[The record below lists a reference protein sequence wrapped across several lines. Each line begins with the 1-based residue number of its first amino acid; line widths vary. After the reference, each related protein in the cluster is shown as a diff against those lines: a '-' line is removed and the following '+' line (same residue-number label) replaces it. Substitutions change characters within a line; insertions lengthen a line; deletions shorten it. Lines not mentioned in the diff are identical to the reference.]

1 MKLVEING
9 ECIRCYNLKHW
20 NITMSGDRDYCCRKR
35 PRTFLN
41 KDRKEQCDKFKD
53 VDEVFIAREVDEW
66 RSPE

>member
-1 MKLVEING
+1 MKLEEVRD
-9 ECIRCYNLKHW
+9 ECTRCYYLKPL
-20 NITMSGDRDYCCRKR
+20 NITMRGDYDYCCRKR

-53 VDEVFIAREVDEW
+53 ADEVFIAREVDEW